1 MAAKALEIS
10 MLDLQKQMKAG
21 LVKPSELVP
30 KLIAIY
36 RKAAQKG
43 LKESLATF
51 DSYKM
56 RFINSA
62 QDFAN
67 IIFRNGL
74 ENFARVGFTALK
86 QWLTLLK
93 PIGRE
98 IGKVFDGLSDVL
110 YTVQYVVALTMDWM
124 TYLGWLD
131 DKIDETK
138 DSSIS
143 LGTVIGWAFGI
154 GILTKFM
161 KGLFGLKWAF
171 GLLIKMFR
179 GPALAQSI
187 AGGLGSAA
195 AEGGIVAAAARAL
208 GNFIGIALR
217 RSFLG
222 AWGFGVFKLME
233 WSGAADKVGGLI
245 GNSIADATVTYP
257 DWYYPMQ
264 QQQRSETYRARLQQG
279 TDPMGVDAWK
289 QGYRQKHTIDID
301 VNVKGDV
308 VDKRI
313 LDQVSV
319 VFPHP

>member
-10 MLDLQKQMKAG
+10 MLDLQAQMKKG

-67 IIFRNGL
+67 VIYRNGL
-74 ENFARVGFTALK
+74 ENFARVGLTALK

-124 TYLGWLD
+124 TYLGLLD

-154 GILTKFM
+154 GILAKFM

-195 AEGGIVAAAARAL
+195 AEGGLVAGAARSAGTVLGGIFTTAFLAVWGYGIFKAAEWLGAEDIGKKL
-208 GNFIGIALR
+208 GNMVADSTVDYPAWYTAMGNTDRAKNVSR
-217 RSFLG
+217 WQTGGDAANGWG
-222 AWGFGVFKLME
+222 AGRHV
-233 WSGAADKVGGLI
+233 
-245 GNSIADATVTYP
+245 P
-257 DWYYPMQ
+257 Q
-264 QQQRSETYRARLQQG
+264 QPT
-279 TDPMGVDAWK
+279 
-289 QGYRQKHTIDID
+289 KHTIEIEA
-301 VNVKGDV
+301 VVKGDV
-308 VDKRI
+308 MTKHI
-313 LDQVSV
+313 IDQISV
-319 VFPHP
+319 VMP